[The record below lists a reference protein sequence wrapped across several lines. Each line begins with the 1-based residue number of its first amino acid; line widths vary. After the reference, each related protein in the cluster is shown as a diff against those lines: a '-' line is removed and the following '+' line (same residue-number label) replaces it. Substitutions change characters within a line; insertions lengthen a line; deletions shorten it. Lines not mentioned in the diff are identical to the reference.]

1 MRKVFNFNLFSISN
15 LYKGL
20 LRDIESINVPKII
33 VNQCIIMDF
42 ITKKLNFSN
51 QTIKE
56 MKLNSK
62 NFYNLIKKRR
72 SVRDFKKENIN
83 FNIIKNAVLAAGTAP
98 NGANLQ
104 PWHFVIIKNKS
115 IKKKIRIAA
124 EIEEADF
131 YNNKAPKE
139 WLEALKPLG
148 TDKNKLFLEDAP
160 YLIAIFE
167 KKYSLKNKKKVKNYY
182 VKESV
187 GIATGILI
195 SCLHFAGLSMLTHTP
210 SPMSFLN
217 QILKRPNNEK
227 AFVLLVVGKPKDN
240 CQIPVFAEKKK
251 AFNKIVT
258 II

>member
-1 MRKVFNFNLFSISN
+1 
-15 LYKGL
+15 
-20 LRDIESINVPKII
+20 
-33 VNQCIIMDF
+33 MDF

-62 NFYNLIKKRR
+62 NFYDFIKTRR

-83 FNIIKNAVLAAGTAP
+83 FDIIKNAVLAAGTAP

-148 TDKNKLFLEDAP
+148 TDKNKLFLEEAP

-195 SCLHFAGLSMLTHTP
+195 SCLHFAGLLMLTHTP

-227 AFVLLVVGKPKDN
+227 PFVLLVVGKPKDN

-258 II
+258 FI